1 MGEKKHG
8 LRRVAGYFVNHRL
21 LNWMPDKPYLPI
33 FYYAEFGKF
42 IDFKNPKTFNEKLNW
57 LKLYYRRSD
66 LITLVD
72 KYEVKKYI
80 ADKIGE
86 QYVIPTL
93 GVWDKFEDINFNELP
108 NQLC

>member
-21 LNWMPDKPYLPI
+21 LNWMPDKPYLQI

-57 LKLYYRRSD
+57 LKLYYCD
-66 LITLVD
+66 LTEYLT
-72 KYEVKKYI
+72 KR
-80 ADKIGE
+80 
-86 QYVIPTL
+86 T
-93 GVWDKFEDINFNELP
+93 F
-108 NQLC
+108 